1 MLADDRWTQPRIEDR
16 AAFLPIGS
24 GATRQAWAGFRS
36 KRGKR
41 ACRTRVVLA
50 STVGAACSFALK
62 FEVLRCATLCPERR
76 AARDAPDRMVT
87 RKLKYVG
94 YTFITPT
101 WTGAGSGEPPP
112 SPAPLAAESNVGWIS
127 VRQHKGVR
135 FGQR

>member
-62 FEVLRCATLCPERR
+62 FEVPGV
-76 AARDAPDRMVT
+76 PWGGIIGT
-87 RKLKYVG
+87 RIV
-94 YTFITPT
+94 
-101 WTGAGSGEPPP
+101 
-112 SPAPLAAESNVGWIS
+112 VS
-127 VRQHKGVR
+127 VRFAAILSRQIDER
-135 FGQR
+135 A